1 VIALG
6 LKGMQ
11 IERNAEAVMEYCA
24 ALQTDFIRFRDDFE
38 LVGKHL
44 TNAQGKYAAAE
55 KRLDKFETKLER
67 ASESQAIEGGDVVA
81 ELPRA
86 ADAA

>member
-1 VIALG
+1 MAYVAQLD
-6 LKGMQ
+6 K
-11 IERNAEAVMEYCA
+11 
-24 ALQTDFIRFRDDFE
+24 DFGRFRDDFE

-44 TNAQGKYAAAE
+44 GHAQSKFAE
-55 KRLDKFETKLER
+55 ADRRLDRFETKLER
-67 ASESQAIEGGDVVA
+67 AADSEQSVPAAQELS